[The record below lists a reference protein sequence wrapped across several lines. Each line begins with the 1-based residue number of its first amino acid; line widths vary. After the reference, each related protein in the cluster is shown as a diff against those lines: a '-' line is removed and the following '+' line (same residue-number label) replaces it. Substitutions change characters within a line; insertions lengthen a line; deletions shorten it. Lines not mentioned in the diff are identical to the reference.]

1 MQINIFMLQGKNIEV
16 IIENSAIIKLV
27 WKGLLQ
33 FKHCSRFLRDTQTI

>member
-1 MQINIFMLQGKNIEV
+1 MQINIFMLQGKNIEI